1 MPRIQANSL
10 SLLAVGVL
18 LGCGKSVGQADPQ
31 ACAPVSGRS
40 SQERAEVL
48 AGTFQLRMVATEG
61 KAKGTEA
68 VGTLTL
74 AARAEADRMPG
85 GARDTAFAFPLYGG
99 ASLDLTSI
107 GAITP
112 GDAASVDAARPGVLV
127 IERLSDSLTA
137 PGRVLLRLGSDANTG
152 ESRRIEGAYTVLRV
166 ARLSKDEFA
175 GSWDSGAPM
184 PEASGYFCAV
194 RDETP
199 AR

>member
-1 MPRIQANSL
+1 M
-10 SLLAVGVL
+10 L
-18 LGCGKSVGQADPQ
+18 LGCGKAISQADPQ
-31 ACAPVSGRS
+31 ACAPVSGRA

-61 KAKGTEA
+61 KAKDTAA

-99 ASLDLTSI
+99 ASLDLASI

-112 GDAASVDAARPGVLV
+112 GDAALVDPARPGVLV

-137 PGRVLLRLGSDANTG
+137 PGRVLLRFGADANTG
-152 ESRRIEGAYTVLRV
+152 EPRRIEGAYTVLRV

-184 PEASGYFCAV
+184 LEARGYFCAV